1 MNISS
6 KHKTI
11 ASIVTPLGEGG
22 IGKIIVS
29 GKDLTFDIKL
39 VQVTAIGQCFGRT
52 NAKMTKTQTKG
63 IWVKI

>member
-1 MNISS
+1 MNISA

-39 VQVTAIGQCFGRT
+39 V
-52 NAKMTKTQTKG
+52 
-63 IWVKI
+63 